1 MILRD
6 FHEILQ
12 KFQSLDEADLVDNK
26 IGNQE
31 ECQEDQQT
39 EEMVVSEDVGA
50 AQSEEEL
57 LQRTEEYD
65 EIDVVEQHLDEDLD
79 GGELLDEDL
88 DVEQHLDEDLD
99 GGEHLEVT
107 KHLTEG
113 DGGDY
118 PSDSGKSDENKHRED
133 ILQKKEREGEQD
145 LNKYED
151 ELKEEREIE
160 ADRTKPVG
168 SSIIEKPRENEG
180 RAREDEIDIKATK
193 ENENGEKDS
202 LCDQLGEE
210 VKPSK
215 SGWTSPH
222 AHLEQMFKN
231 QEELERAVDQTSKA
245 TEESSKAKAKKTVRA
260 DKEVTMQQVIRAFSA
275 VRNLKKICRLKSKI
289 AHLSRPWS
297 NG

>member
-31 ECQEDQQT
+31 EGQEDQEA
-39 EEMVVSEDVGA
+39 EEMVVSEDVRA
-50 AQSEEEL
+50 AQLEEEL
-57 LQRTEEYD
+57 LQRTEECD
-65 EIDVVEQHLDEDLD
+65 EIDVVEQ
-79 GGELLDEDL
+79 LLDEDL
-88 DVEQHLDEDLD
+88 DD
-99 GGEHLEVT
+99 GEHLEAT
-107 KHLTEG
+107 EHPTEG
-113 DGGDY
+113 VVGDH
-118 PSDSGKSDENKHRED
+118 PSDSGRSDVNKHREK
-133 ILQKKEREGEQD
+133 ILQMEEKKADEKEREGEQD

-160 ADRTKPVG
+160 ADKTKPKVEG
-168 SSIIEKPRENEG
+168 SKNEKSRENEE
-180 RAREDEIDIKATK
+180 RARKDEIESKATK

-245 TEESSKAKAKKTVRA
+245 TEDSSKKAVRA
-260 DKEVTMQQVIRAFSA
+260 DKKVTMQQVIRAFSA
-275 VRNLKKICRLKSKI
+275 VRNLKKICRSKSI
-289 AHLSRPWS
+289 ILCFC
-297 NG
+297 

>member
-31 ECQEDQQT
+31 EGQEDQQE
-39 EEMVVSEDVGA
+39 EEMVVSEDVRA
-50 AQSEEEL
+50 AQLEEEL
-57 LQRTEEYD
+57 LQRTEEFD
-65 EIDVVEQHLDEDLD
+65 EID
-79 GGELLDEDL
+79 
-88 DVEQHLDEDLD
+88 DVEELLDEDLD

-107 KHLTEG
+107 EHPTEG

-118 PSDSGKSDENKHRED
+118 PSDSGRSDVSKHRED
-133 ILQKKEREGEQD
+133 QMEEKRADEKESEGEQD
-145 LNKYED
+145 SKKYED
-151 ELKEEREIE
+151 ELKEEKEIE
-160 ADRTKPVG
+160 ADKTKPTVEG
-168 SSIIEKPRENEG
+168 SKNEKSRENEE
-180 RAREDEIDIKATK
+180 RARKDEIESKATK

-231 QEELERAVDQTSKA
+231 QEELERAIDQTSKA
-245 TEESSKAKAKKTVRA
+245 TEESSKKAKKTVRA
-260 DKEVTMQQVIRAFSA
+260 DKKVTMQQVIRAFSA
-275 VRNLKKICRLKSKI
+275 VRNLKKICRSKSI
-289 AHLSRPWS
+289 ILCFC
-297 NG
+297 

>member
-12 KFQSLDEADLVDNK
+12 KFQSLDEADIVDNK

-31 ECQEDQQT
+31 EGQEDQEA
-39 EEMVVSEDVGA
+39 EELVVSEDVRA

-57 LQRTEEYD
+57 LQRAEEYD
-65 EIDVVEQHLDEDLD
+65 EIGVVEELLGEDFD
-79 GGELLDEDL
+79 SGEHLDEDL

-113 DGGDY
+113 DNGGDY

-151 ELKEEREIE
+151 ELKEEKDIE
-160 ADRTKPVG
+160 ADKTKTTVE
-168 SSIIEKPRENEG
+168 SSKNEKSRENEE
-180 RAREDEIDIKATK
+180 RARKDEIDIKATK
-193 ENENGEKDS
+193 ENGNGEKDS
-202 LCDQLGEE
+202 LCDQMGDE

-275 VRNLKKICRLKSKI
+275 VRNLKKICR
-289 AHLSRPWS
+289 
-297 NG
+297 

>member
-12 KFQSLDEADLVDNK
+12 KFQSLDEADIVDNK

-31 ECQEDQQT
+31 EGQEDQQT
-39 EEMVVSEDVGA
+39 EEMVVAEDVGA
-50 AQSEEEL
+50 THLEEEL

-79 GGELLDEDL
+79 GGE
-88 DVEQHLDEDLD
+88 
-99 GGEHLEVT
+99 HLEVT
-107 KHLTEG
+107 QHPTEG

-118 PSDSGKSDENKHRED
+118 PSDSGKSDENKHREV
-133 ILQKKEREGEQD
+133 ILQMEEKKADEKEREGEQD

-160 ADRTKPVG
+160 ADRTKPVE
-168 SSIIEKPRENEG
+168 SSKIEKSRENEE
-180 RAREDEIDIKATK
+180 RARKDEIDIKATK
-193 ENENGEKDS
+193 ENGNGEKDS
-202 LCDQLGEE
+202 LCDQMGDE

-231 QEELERAVDQTSKA
+231 QEELERAVDQTSA
-245 TEESSKAKAKKTVRA
+245 AAEEPSTKAKKTVRA

-289 AHLSRPWS
+289 LCFC
-297 NG
+297 

>member
-12 KFQSLDEADLVDNK
+12 KFQSLDEADIVDNK

-31 ECQEDQQT
+31 EGQEDQLA
-39 EEMVVSEDVGA
+39 EELVVTEDVRA
-50 AQSEEEL
+50 AQLEEEL
-57 LQRTEEYD
+57 LQRTEECD
-65 EIDVVEQHLDEDLD
+65 EIDVVEEHLDEDLD
-79 GGELLDEDL
+79 GGELLVEDLESGELLGEDL
-88 DVEQHLDEDLD
+88 DA
-99 GGEHLEVT
+99 GEHLEVT
-107 KHLTEG
+107 EH
-113 DGGDY
+113 
-118 PSDSGKSDENKHRED
+118 PSDSGRSDVNKHREE
-133 ILQKKEREGEQD
+133 ILQMEEKKADEKEREGEQD

-160 ADRTKPVG
+160 ADKTKPTIEG
-168 SSIIEKPRENEG
+168 SKNEKSRENEE
-180 RAREDEIDIKATK
+180 RARKDEIESKATK

-202 LCDQLGEE
+202 LCDQMGEE

-245 TEESSKAKAKKTVRA
+245 TEDSSKKAVRA
-260 DKEVTMQQVIRAFSA
+260 DKKVTMQQVIRAFSA
-275 VRNLKKICRLKSKI
+275 VRNLKKICRSKSI
-289 AHLSRPWS
+289 ILCFC
-297 NG
+297 

>member
-12 KFQSLDEADLVDNK
+12 KFQSLDGADLVDNK

-31 ECQEDQQT
+31 EGQEDQQT
-39 EEMVVSEDVGA
+39 EEMVVSEEVRA
-50 AQSEEEL
+50 AQLEEKL
-57 LQRTEEYD
+57 LQRTEEED
-65 EIDVVEQHLDEDLD
+65 EIDVAE
-79 GGELLDEDL
+79 EL
-88 DVEQHLDEDLD
+88 LDEDLD
-99 GGEHLEVT
+99 GGEHLEDT

-118 PSDSGKSDENKHRED
+118 PSDAGRSDENKRRED
-133 ILQKKEREGEQD
+133 ILQVEEKKADEKEREGNQD
-145 LNKYED
+145 LNTCED

-160 ADRTKPVG
+160 ADKTKPKVEG
-168 SSIIEKPRENEG
+168 SKNEKSRENEE
-180 RAREDEIDIKATK
+180 RARKDEIESKATK

-245 TEESSKAKAKKTVRA
+245 TEDSSKKAVRA
-260 DKEVTMQQVIRAFSA
+260 DKKVTMQQVIRAFSA
-275 VRNLKKICRLKSKI
+275 VRNLKKICRSKSI
-289 AHLSRPWS
+289 ILCFC
-297 NG
+297 

>member
-31 ECQEDQQT
+31 EDQEDQQT
-39 EEMVVSEDVGA
+39 EGMFVSEDVRA

-79 GGELLDEDL
+79 GGE
-88 DVEQHLDEDLD
+88 
-99 GGEHLEVT
+99 HLEVT

-113 DGGDY
+113 DDGGDY

-133 ILQKKEREGEQD
+133 ILQMEEKKADEKEREGEQD

-160 ADRTKPVG
+160 ADRTKPVE
-168 SSIIEKPRENEG
+168 SSKIEKSRENEE
-180 RAREDEIDIKATK
+180 RARKDEIDIKATK
-193 ENENGEKDS
+193 ENENGERDS
-202 LCDQLGEE
+202 LCDQMGEE

-245 TEESSKAKAKKTVRA
+245 TVEPSKKAKKTVRA
-260 DKEVTMQQVIRAFSA
+260 DNKVTMQQVIRAFSA

-289 AHLSRPWS
+289 LCFC
-297 NG
+297 